1 MMTRKTLQ
9 SLAGEAAAAGR
20 EIDLTGCDYGPHITS
35 GLHLGV
41 QPYYR
46 FLAGFARTIGLRKVL
61 EIGTSYGGSMMAM
74 DRGSRGVEMVTVD
87 KKDMA
92 GDGLKA
98 LARIK
103 RVIGDSLAPDTLRK
117 VKAHL
122 SGPIDL
128 LYIDSKHSYDH
139 TTKNMQ
145 LYGGEFRPRFVIFDD
160 IHLNEEME
168 RFWTDAKAKYGH
180 LAFDASELAGRP
192 CGFGIVELAS
202 VKD

>member
-1 MMTRKTLQ
+1 MTRKTLQ
-9 SLAGEAAAAGR
+9 HIAGDAAALGR
-20 EIDLTGCDYGPHITS
+20 EIDLTGCDYGIHITS

-41 QPYYR
+41 QPYYH

-61 EIGTSYGGSMMAM
+61 EIGTCYGGSMMAI

-87 KKDMA
+87 KKEMA
-92 GDGLKA
+92 GDGVKA
-98 LARIK
+98 LVHIK
-103 RVIGDSLAPDTLRK
+103 RVIGDSLAADTLRK
-117 VKAHL
+117 VQAHL

-128 LYIDSKHSYDH
+128 LYIDSKHSYEH
-139 TTKNMQ
+139 TTGNLQ

-168 RFWTDAKAKYGH
+168 RFWGDAKKKYGE

-192 CGFGIVELAS
+192 CGFGIVELA
-202 VKD
+202 